1 MPQLSDHDFRAIIE
15 LHDRWLEE
23 ELAGNEAHIT
33 KLFIE
38 RLNKEVGCKC
48 PEFRTTR
55 A

>member
-1 MPQLSDHDFRAIIE
+1 MPQLSDHAFRAIIE

-38 RLNKEVGCKC
+38 RLNKEV
-48 PEFRTTR
+48 RTKWKEKLER
-55 A
+55 GA